1 MARDSLGPPS
11 IIMKPNPATTA
22 ALISGGGI
30 GIGRATALVLGRAGY
45 HVVVTD
51 VLEAEGRNAAEAVI
65 QAGGSAEYRFLD
77 VRDGP
82 QTEALVQEIEAS
94 GVPLEVLVCNAGIAR
109 RVPLEELDDARWH
122 ETLEINLGGVFRL
135 MRAAAP
141 GMRTRGRGSMVAVSS
156 IMGVAYGWQRHA
168 HYSASKAGIVGLIRA
183 LAVEL
188 ASDGVR
194 VNGVAPGVIRTA
206 QSLDAINSAGPEG
219 LEQSAG
225 VVPLGRVG
233 EPEDVADVV
242 EFLVSEAARY
252 MTGQVLV
259 VDGGLLV
266 TSPI

>member
-1 MARDSLGPPS
+1 
-11 IIMKPNPATTA
+11 MKTYPVTSA

-30 GIGRATALVLGRAGY
+30 GIGRATALALGRSGY

-51 VLEAEGRNAAEAVI
+51 ILEAEGRNTADAVNE
-65 QAGGSAEYRFLD
+65 AGGSAEYRFLD

-82 QTEALVQEIEAS
+82 QIEELVQEVAMS
-94 GVPLEVLVCNAGIAR
+94 DVPLEVLICNAGIAR

-141 GMRTRGRGSMVAVSS
+141 GMRDRGCGSMVAVSS
-156 IMGVAYGWQRHA
+156 IMGVAYGWQQHA
-168 HYSASKAGIVGLIRA
+168 HYSASKAGIVGLVRA

-188 ASDGVR
+188 APDGVR

-206 QSLDAINSAGPEG
+206 QSLDALNSAGPEG

-225 VVPLGRVG
+225 VIPLGRVG
-233 EPEDVADVV
+233 EPKEVA
-242 EFLVSEAARY
+242 ETINFLISDAARY
-252 MTGQVLV
+252 ITGQVLV

-266 TSPI
+266 TAPI